1 MALGEIEELCNSCK
15 AQFRSRP
22 TRSFLGFQKVECP
35 SCGKET
41 LYPLTTGYRVAYW
54 VIICLMILA
63 IFYNAGAGQLTI
75 PGLLG
80 IAVIIAI
87 VRDAQIRKRVAQA
100 AAQEGVS
107 PARSAANTGERR
119 VATKL
124 IQALAAVAGFLVTS
138 YGVRA
143 GIKWYKETTYAGA
156 TPYERSFIRGLR
168 AQGGYENLLA
178 LARNAGDAHQAGA
191 AAMLTTHRGVTL
203 LNADDQ
209 AKRVEITDHYLSS
222 APAADCAAL
231 AKSSGDRQTILNRMV
246 SSLDSVTLG
255 VFGHLVAKAFIAA
268 TQNPSYRPPELSED
282 EIVQFLRDVGG
293 GLPQAEQRRFFEIL
307 SNVETTATDPDV
319 CWATRTMY
327 RYALGQQG
335 ERRTTALRLVTLLEF
350 REQR

>member
-107 PARSAANTGERR
+107 P
-119 VATKL
+119 
-124 IQALAAVAGFLVTS
+124 
-138 YGVRA
+138 
-143 GIKWYKETTYAGA
+143 
-156 TPYERSFIRGLR
+156 
-168 AQGGYENLLA
+168 
-178 LARNAGDAHQAGA
+178 
-191 AAMLTTHRGVTL
+191 
-203 LNADDQ
+203 
-209 AKRVEITDHYLSS
+209 
-222 APAADCAAL
+222 
-231 AKSSGDRQTILNRMV
+231 
-246 SSLDSVTLG
+246 
-255 VFGHLVAKAFIAA
+255 
-268 TQNPSYRPPELSED
+268 
-282 EIVQFLRDVGG
+282 
-293 GLPQAEQRRFFEIL
+293 
-307 SNVETTATDPDV
+307 
-319 CWATRTMY
+319 
-327 RYALGQQG
+327 
-335 ERRTTALRLVTLLEF
+335 
-350 REQR
+350 